1 MEDFVAI
8 WFKDYQLSDLQHR
21 ASISMPKHLGIN
33 MIEIGEDF
41 LRAEMPVDERTKTPM
56 GILHGGASCVLAET
70 LGSFASYLCIDPDQ
84 KMVVG
89 VEINANHIKS
99 MTQGYVIGTARPI
112 RVGNRI
118 HVWDIRLE
126 SKETQDLICVSRLTV
141 AILEKRAL

>member
-1 MEDFVAI
+1 
-8 WFKDYQLSDLQHR
+8 
-21 ASISMPKHLGIN
+21 
-33 MIEIGEDF
+33 
-41 LRAEMPVDERTKTPM
+41 
-56 GILHGGASCVLAET
+56 
-70 LGSFASYLCIDPDQ
+70 
-84 KMVVG
+84 MVVG